1 MESVQEAIRAMHRA
15 GISQSQIEH
24 NESAAD
30 FVVSS
35 VTVQAARA
43 GLRKMAAAVAG
54 ARKIQP
60 LPPQAAANAFMAAF
74 LDTKHRL
81 AHSIVRSFSNE
92 IRNEQQT
99 RRFLYTV
106 RRYMRVY
113 MARKNFHQKK

>member
-43 GLRKMAAAVAG
+43 GLRKMAAAVGG
-54 ARKIQP
+54 ARAAVG
-60 LPPQAAANAFMAAF
+60 QAAANAFMAAF

-113 MARKNFHQKK
+113 MAQKNFHQKK

>member
-43 GLRKMAAAVAG
+43 GLRKMAAAVGG
-54 ARKIQP
+54 ARKP
-60 LPPQAAANAFMAAF
+60 PPPQAAANAFMAAF

-81 AHSIVRSFSNE
+81 AHSIVQSFSNE

-113 MARKNFHQKK
+113 MAQKNFHQKK